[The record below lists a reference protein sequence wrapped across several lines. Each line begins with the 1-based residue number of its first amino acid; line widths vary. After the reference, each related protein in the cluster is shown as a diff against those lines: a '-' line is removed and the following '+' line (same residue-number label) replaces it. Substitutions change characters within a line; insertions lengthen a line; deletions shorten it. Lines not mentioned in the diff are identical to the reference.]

1 MQAMLREYAQLLARV
16 GVNVR
21 KGQRVLLS
29 APLDAAPF
37 ARLCAEA
44 LYDAGAGEVLLDWND
59 DALSRMRFLC
69 AEDRVFDRLD
79 SWTAARLNGLAEE
92 GAAFLHLHAS
102 DPEAMRGVDPSRMQ
116 RAARARGTALEPY
129 RRLQTTNAV
138 AWCIGAVPLPA
149 WAKKV
154 FPDLPGEAAVRA
166 LWDAILQAV
175 RVCGDGGAVDA
186 WRAHIERM
194 QTRSRTLT
202 AHAFRCL
209 RYRNGLGTNLT
220 VALPDRHFWAGGAET
235 CQAGYLFAPNMPTE
249 EIFTA
254 PRRDGVSGRVV
265 SSRPFC
271 LRGQV
276 IERFAFTLEAGKIVG
291 IEAGSAQEEALLRD
305 AVTLDEG
312 ASYLGEVALVPH
324 DSPSSRSG
332 LLFYNTLFDENASCH
347 FAFGDAYPC
356 VEGGDTMDADG
367 LRAAGLNA
375 SITHQDFMVGTADL
389 SVVGVTAEGRE
400 VAVLE
405 NGNFAL

>member
-1 MQAMLREYAQLLARV
+1 MRV
-16 GVNVR
+16 V
-21 KGQRVLLS
+21 
-29 APLDAAPF
+29 
-37 ARLCAEA
+37 
-44 LYDAGAGEVLLDWND
+44 
-59 DALSRMRFLC
+59 
-69 AEDRVFDRLD
+69 
-79 SWTAARLNGLAEE
+79 
-92 GAAFLHLHAS
+92 
-102 DPEAMRGVDPSRMQ
+102 
-116 RAARARGTALEPY
+116 
-129 RRLQTTNAV
+129 
-138 AWCIGAVPLPA
+138 
-149 WAKKV
+149 
-154 FPDLPGEAAVRA
+154 
-166 LWDAILQAV
+166 LQAV

-324 DSPSSRSG
+324 DSPISRTG